1 MPAGMAGIPVGGM
14 SAGMAGMAQ
23 HGMAISWPR
32 GQGHPDPA
40 LNYQHVKMCSSYL
53 RFLVTMFG
61 PPIQL
66 IFSFRA
72 AFWTELLA
80 KQDSILELPRLTR
93 GVMHPGNYTSWIPKQ
108 GRSLGIS
115 ISPLATVGHLDL
127 PNCTVR
133 SWQSIISWIPLN
145 VSW

>member
-1 MPAGMAGIPVGGM
+1 MPCFSTNPTLEAPESGIAGMAGIPVGGMPAGMAGIPVGGM

-61 PPIQL
+61 PPNSVDFL
-66 IFSFRA
+66 FSSGF
-72 AFWTELLA
+72 
-80 KQDSILELPRLTR
+80 
-93 GVMHPGNYTSWIPKQ
+93 
-108 GRSLGIS
+108 
-115 ISPLATVGHLDL
+115 LDR
-127 PNCTVR
+127 TTGKAG
-133 SWQSIISWIPLN
+133 
-145 VSW
+145 